1 MTTHPR
7 GFAVVRLI
15 PSAFFSLLLAHAARA
30 EELKRPNVVFILADD
45 LGCEFLSSRQ
55 REIVLV

>member
-1 MTTHPR
+1 M
-7 GFAVVRLI
+7 VRLI
-15 PSAFFSLLLAHAARA
+15 LSAFFAVLLAPAARA
-30 EELKRPNVVFILADD
+30 EEQKRPNVVFILADD